1 MDRHQVII
9 IQGFVRGLYTAIGVL
24 KDLAGKE
31 ELAKEDQ
38 EFIRKLDIAA
48 EAAKIWIRTKAQK
61 LGS

>member
-1 MDRHQVII
+1 MDRHGII
-9 IQGFVRGLYTAIGVL
+9 IAQGFVRGFYTAIGIL

-38 EFIRKLDIAA
+38 EFIRKLEIAA
-48 EAAKIWIRTKAQK
+48 EAAKVWIRTKAQK